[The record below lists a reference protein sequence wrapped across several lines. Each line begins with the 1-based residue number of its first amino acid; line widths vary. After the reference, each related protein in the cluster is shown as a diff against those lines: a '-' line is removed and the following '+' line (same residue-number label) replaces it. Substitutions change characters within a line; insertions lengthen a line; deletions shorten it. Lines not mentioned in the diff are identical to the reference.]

1 MLQSMLVRSCA
12 LLAVLCSLSQA
23 GNLSAEAF
31 CGKVSETY
39 RSLRMYQ
46 FTAQLTTEYT
56 FRGNSLS
63 GETYFALAMVKPDH
77 VRLTKKDRDREKES
91 VATLEDEDQSQQTS
105 RGEVDPLTDAR
116 NKLVNRYAG
125 LMRYAPVTAT
135 LGGQAAVP
143 GAEARRNRQNG
154 AERTACRRE
163 GDAHV

>member
-1 MLQSMLVRSCA
+1 MLVRSCA

-77 VRLTKKDRDREKES
+77 VRLTKES

-143 GAEARRNRQNG
+143 GAESTSKPPKRS
-154 AERTACRRE
+154 RTDCLSP
-163 GDAHV
+163 

>member
-1 MLQSMLVRSCA
+1 
-12 LLAVLCSLSQA
+12 
-23 GNLSAEAF
+23 
-31 CGKVSETY
+31 
-39 RSLRMYQ
+39 MYQ

-63 GETYFALAMVKPDH
+63 GETYFALVMVKPDQ
-77 VRLTKKDRDREKES
+77 VRLTKES

-143 GAEARRNRQNG
+143 GAESTSKPPKRS
-154 AERTACRRE
+154 RTDCLSP
-163 GDAHV
+163 